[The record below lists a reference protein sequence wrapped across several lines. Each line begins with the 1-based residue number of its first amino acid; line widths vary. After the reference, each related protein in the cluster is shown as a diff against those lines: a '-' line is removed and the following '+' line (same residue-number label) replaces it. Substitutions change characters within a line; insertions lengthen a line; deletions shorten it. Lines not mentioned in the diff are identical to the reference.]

1 LLLSEKVLSAAA
13 MLLKVVQYAAWT
25 LSSVLLLGAAA
36 QLWRGSHLARLPI
49 FFVYL
54 VLVGFHGLLN
64 LLLSFTNPLWWFY
77 SFYVGNV
84 ITTLLGF
91 VVLYEVADSAVS
103 GPSLKIDRST
113 FMALCAVGAFVAV
126 AVTAFIQVE
135 GHSFLRVRILL
146 EVALRVVQ
154 VTILAIFAIL
164 SFVFGLFWRR
174 VEFGV
179 VLGYGLYATSQLAV
193 MYLRASGSAVSE
205 KVFAVVPMLSFCAS
219 ALVWLVYSS
228 MAEPAFRTD
237 SEPLLVK
244 VQRSHAAIER
254 LGR

>member
-1 LLLSEKVLSAAA
+1 
-13 MLLKVVQYAAWT
+13 MLLKIVQYGAWA
-25 LSSVLLLGAAA
+25 LSSVLLLGTAA

-49 FFVYL
+49 FFSYL

-91 VVLYEVADSAVS
+91 VVLYEVADSAIS
-103 GPSLKIDRST
+103 SPGLKIDRST

-126 AVTAFIQVE
+126 AVTALIEVE

-164 SFVFGLFWRR
+164 SFIFGLFWRR
-174 VEFGV
+174 VEFGI
-179 VLGYGLYATSQLAV
+179 VLGYGLYAASQLMV
-193 MYLRASGSAVSE
+193 MYLRASGTLVSE
-205 KVFAVVPMLSFCAS
+205 KVFAVVPVISFCAS

-228 MAEPAFRTD
+228 VAEPEIRTNTK
-237 SEPLLVK
+237 PLLEEL
-244 VQRSHAAIER
+244 QRSHAAIER
-254 LGR
+254 LGQ

>member
-1 LLLSEKVLSAAA
+1 MLLPEKVLSAAA
-13 MLLKVVQYAAWT
+13 MLLKIVQYGTWA
-25 LSSVLLLGAAA
+25 LSSVLLLAAAA
-36 QLWRGSHLARLPI
+36 QLWRGEHLPRLRI
-49 FFVYL
+49 FCSYL
-54 VLVGFHGLLN
+54 VLVGIHGILN
-64 LLLSFTNPLWWFY
+64 LFLSFTNPLWWFY

-103 GPSLKIDRST
+103 SPSLKIDRST

-126 AVTAFIQVE
+126 AVTAFIEVE

-164 SFVFGLFWRR
+164 SFIFGLFWRR
-174 VEFGV
+174 VEFGI
-179 VLGYGLYATSQLAV
+179 VLGYGLYASSQLAV
-193 MYLRASGSAVSE
+193 MYLRASGSAISE

-228 MAEPAFRTD
+228 MADPAIRTD
-237 SEPLLVK
+237 SELLFME